1 MAIVLYE
8 GIMCCIFVDYDG
20 GHNSCILAC
29 SKSGW
34 MVGGLRSGG
43 GGGMGVSWLGEVMTD
58 GAIRVITSSNTNASV

>member
-20 GHNSCILAC
+20 GRNSCMLAC

-34 MVGGLRSGG
+34 MVGVLEE
-43 GGGMGVSWLGEVMTD
+43 GEEVEACGYHGWD
-58 GAIRVITSSNTNASV
+58 R